1 MVISSLKAKRSLN
14 KGYEAYLAHVI
25 DTSTSKVSLENVSI
39 VRDFSNV
46 FLEDLPGLPL
56 DRELEF
62 CINLILGIAPISIP
76 LYRMTPV

>member
-1 MVISSLKAKRSLN
+1 M
-14 KGYEAYLAHVI
+14 I

-46 FLEDLPGLPL
+46 FFEDLPGLPL

-76 LYRMTPV
+76 LYRMTPIELKKLKTQL